1 MILSPCILLFSVM
14 VSSFHCLMLSFCA
27 SSLFQ
32 YLDEVSLFSKP
43 TYAAFLAVLDNY
55 NRMTGQTEDFTP
67 QQLAEQE
74 TFLKE
79 TMANTE
85 LGRELFAFLY
95 TKGNCVD
102 VYYYSTTTLHM

>member
-1 MILSPCILLFSVM
+1 MYPLC
-14 VSSFHCLMLSFCA
+14 FCV

-32 YLDEVSLFSKP
+32 YLNEKALFSRP

-55 NRMTGQTEDFTP
+55 QRMTGETENFSS

-74 TFLKE
+74 TFLRE
-79 TMANTE
+79 TMSNTE

-95 TKGNCVD
+95 TKGNYVH
-102 VYYYSTTTLHM
+102 V

>member
-1 MILSPCILLFSVM
+1 MFPPFIP
-14 VSSFHCLMLSFCA
+14 VSIGICGVFLFCA

-32 YLDEVSLFSKP
+32 YVDEGALFSRP

-55 NRMTGQTEDFTP
+55 QRMTGQTEDFSP

-74 TFLKE
+74 TFVKE
-79 TMANTE
+79 TMSNTE

-95 TKGNCVD
+95 TKGN
-102 VYYYSTTTLHM
+102 YLQYILTLVQHYIHRDLIMF